1 MLGTFP
7 RIELL
12 AGPTPLEPMARAG
25 AAVGH
30 DALWIKRDD
39 VMSLGLGGNKVRS
52 LEFWLGEAEAA
63 GCDMLVVA
71 GAPASNQC
79 RLVAA
84 AGARTGIETLVLYA
98 GDDPGGLDGNAL
110 LTRLFGA
117 RIRWLGPV
125 TEAERARHAAQVVEE
140 LRAHGRRP
148 YLIGDPVV
156 AALGYVRAAQELAA
170 QAEGLDLCHV
180 LLPGSM
186 GPTEAGF
193 IFGSAVIGA
202 PWTVH
207 LVSVEYPEDELRR
220 RVEALVQKLQART
233 GLVPPKDPMA
243 GIRIDMAELGGG
255 YGAATPASRDAAA
268 FFATHEALVLEQTY
282 VAKTF
287 ASLLRQVKQGSIAPG
302 AAACVLHT
310 GGVPALFAQQPG

>member
-1 MLGTFP
+1 M
-7 RIELL
+7 
-12 AGPTPLEPMARAG
+12 
-25 AAVGH
+25 
-30 DALWIKRDD
+30 
-39 VMSLGLGGNKVRS
+39 
-52 LEFWLGEAEAA
+52 
-63 GCDMLVVA
+63 
-71 GAPASNQC
+71 
-79 RLVAA
+79 
-84 AGARTGIETLVLYA
+84 
-98 GDDPGGLDGNAL
+98 
-110 LTRLFGA
+110 
-117 RIRWLGPV
+117 

-243 GIRIDMAELGGG
+243 GIRIDMAELG
-255 YGAATPASRDAAA
+255 AAMVQPRRHRAMRPLFSRRMRRS
-268 FFATHEALVLEQTY
+268 FSNRLM
-282 VAKTF
+282 
-287 ASLLRQVKQGSIAPG
+287 SPRPSPPSCGR
-302 AAACVLHT
+302 
-310 GGVPALFAQQPG
+310 